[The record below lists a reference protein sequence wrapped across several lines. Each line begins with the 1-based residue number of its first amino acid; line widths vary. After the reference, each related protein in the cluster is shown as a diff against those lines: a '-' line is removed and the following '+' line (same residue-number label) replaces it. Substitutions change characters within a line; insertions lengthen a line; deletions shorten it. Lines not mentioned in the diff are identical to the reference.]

1 MKYSYT
7 FISKILLLI
16 GCIYIFYPIVD
27 KYLNSLLN
35 IKEGFVIDK
44 SLVESFVW
52 SRNTINKFNVYQNT
66 VNLNNNQFNMSVLQ
80 DQASEEEA
88 KELLRTGYWPWS
100 EDTKKQYMEGV
111 WQNTMI
117 KYDPEL
123 ALDYAMKLYNENAA
137 KRLMSWNT
145 KEGQFLLYGA
155 NANGNGNIIGIATG
169 DDGLANGIGQG
180 ITVDGEISK
189 KNIIKCSNDIKNPVL
204 QKTTV
209 NGYNLSNGFKNTTT
223 VDIASEDIPNE
234 VAGFSFVN
242 GPCNP
247 CSVFNENPDYTCPF
261 QLNVKG
267 NDEISNVWK
276 ELWTM

>member
-1 MKYSYT
+1 
-7 FISKILLLI
+7 
-16 GCIYIFYPIVD
+16 
-27 KYLNSLLN
+27 
-35 IKEGFVIDK
+35 
-44 SLVESFVW
+44 
-52 SRNTINKFNVYQNT
+52 
-66 VNLNNNQFNMSVLQ
+66 MSVLQ

-100 EDTKKQYMEGV
+100 DDTKKQYMEGV

-155 NANGNGNIIGIATG
+155 NANGNGSANGNIIGITTG
-169 DDGLANGIGQG
+169 DNGLANGIGQG

-189 KNIIKCSNDIKNPVL
+189 KNVIKCSNDIKNPVL

-223 VDIASEDIPNE
+223 IDIASEDIPNE
-234 VAGFSFVN
+234 VPGFSFVRN
-242 GPCNP
+242 TCNP

-261 QLNVKG
+261 KLNVKG
-267 NDEISNVWK
+267 DDEISNVWK
-276 ELWTM
+276 ELWTI